1 MIRKMCD
8 WKFPLILVVNVNN
21 YNVQI
26 MNQLQVFEDSV
37 YTLCIDDIYNEQI
50 IYCILKT
57 SSFSEK
63 QIQLLLWKLLSF
75 LSSRWQH
82 CYNHLQNMYA
92 HMACTFCRDQ
102 GRLRSDI
109 GHQDLLNCRICV
121 FQQYLKKKKQW

>member
-1 MIRKMCD
+1 M
-8 WKFPLILVVNVNN
+8 NVNN

-63 QIQLLLWKLLSF
+63 QIQLLL
-75 LSSRWQH
+75 
-82 CYNHLQNMYA
+82 
-92 HMACTFCRDQ
+92 
-102 GRLRSDI
+102 
-109 GHQDLLNCRICV
+109 
-121 FQQYLKKKKQW
+121 